1 MHPNVKGR
9 LLIDVHHVA
18 KRFKSYQRS
27 QRSIQELFM
36 SLFRSQNAA
45 EQSYFWPLRDVSFKL
60 NAGDTVGIIGNN
72 GSGKST
78 LLKLISGIL
87 ELTSGTIRVNG
98 RISSLLE
105 LGAGFHP
112 DLTGRENIYL
122 NGSIYGLTHNEI
134 NERIE
139 QIIDFSELREFID
152 TPVKHYSSG
161 MYVRLGFAVAV
172 QSEPDVL
179 LIDEVLA
186 VGDARFQAK
195 CLDTIQNFREQG
207 GTLILV
213 SHSLSAIESICNRVI
228 WLEQGRIQEEGS
240 PTDVIMAYQS
250 HIASEENTVHKN
262 QVAIAQKAAAAGA
275 RRWGSGEVQI
285 IQVELCNNKGEPQT
299 AFFTGEELE
308 VRLHYHAPQRV
319 EHIIFG
325 LAIHHQN
332 GTHITGPNSRSG
344 GLSIPFVEGKGEVIY
359 RIETLSLMEGTYFF
373 SFAVHDEAD
382 TKMFDYHDRLYKF
395 RVYRGSFQEQF
406 GLVTLNGS
414 WQINQYPSPLLV
426 DPDERIE
433 ETVF

>member
-1 MHPNVKGR
+1 
-9 LLIDVHHVA
+9 
-18 KRFKSYQRS
+18 
-27 QRSIQELFM
+27 M